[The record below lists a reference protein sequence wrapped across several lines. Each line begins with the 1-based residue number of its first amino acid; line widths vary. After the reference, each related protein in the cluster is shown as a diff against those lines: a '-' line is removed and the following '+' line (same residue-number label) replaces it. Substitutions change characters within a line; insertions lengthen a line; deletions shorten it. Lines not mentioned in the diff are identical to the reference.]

1 MITAGRKWFVL
12 VVRQQIAQLVKSPF
26 KGCYGR
32 KVKASIVAAIP
43 CLRAWCLSVQFRLH
57 VTLSSA

>member
-1 MITAGRKWFVL
+1 MISEGRKWFVL
-12 VVRQQIAQLVKSPF
+12 MVRQQIAQLKSPF

-32 KVKASIVAAIP
+32 KVKPSIVAAIP